1 MKRSD
6 DIANSKP
13 ATRDEN
19 YKLLNRRLTML
30 GLDRH
35 VIESGDGETFELI
48 KRRCRTCGAPE
59 ACAVDLKRDP
69 NNPVWETYCPNAGVF
84 NALLKARWLIQITMN
99 YWRRHYPQD

>member
-1 MKRSD
+1 MKRPD
-6 DIANSKP
+6 DIGDFRIA
-13 ATRDEN
+13 ARDEN
-19 YKLLNRRLTML
+19 LKLLDRRLAML
-30 GLDRH
+30 GLNRH

-59 ACAVDLKRDP
+59 ACATDLKRDP

-84 NALLKARWLIQITMN
+84 NALLKARWLIQVTMN